1 MNIIDITLGVFV
13 GGLLVYLF
21 FNKQIQRYRSEKIH
35 LEVTLDEKIKSYENQ
50 IDLIK
55 VAKEQMSKDFK
66 EVASEILE
74 KDRDNLH

>member
-1 MNIIDITLGVFV
+1 MNIIDITLGIFA
-13 GGLLVYLF
+13 GGFLVYLF

-55 VAKEQMSKDFK
+55 VLKSRCQKTLKRLLQRF
-66 EVASEILE
+66 
-74 KDRDNLH
+74 